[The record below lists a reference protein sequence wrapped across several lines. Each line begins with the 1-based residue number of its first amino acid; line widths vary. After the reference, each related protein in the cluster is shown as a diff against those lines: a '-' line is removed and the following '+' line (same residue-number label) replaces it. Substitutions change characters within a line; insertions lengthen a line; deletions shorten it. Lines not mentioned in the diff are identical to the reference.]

1 MQQINRAQVKQAL
14 GFDKLIPALQ
24 QGFASNAGMP
34 MRQVFELDD
43 NPNNHDAFAVLP
55 AWNDEVIG
63 VKAFTYFPQNFQ
75 QNKASLYS
83 KIMLFSRETGEPLAL
98 VDGTEV
104 TLWRTAAVSALAA
117 SYLAKKD
124 AKHLVFFGSGNL
136 APFMIG
142 AHLSVRAYEK
152 VTIIARNQD
161 KAQTLVSLMA
171 AQFSK
176 VNFEHSQ
183 TASEAIVSSADVISC
198 ATGSHAPLFDGNWV
212 SEGAHIDL
220 IGNHHKQ
227 YRECDT
233 RTVTRSQVYVDSR
246 ANVLNEA
253 GELLIPIEENV
264 FSAEQVKAELSEL
277 AKSNRHQRGADN
289 EITLFK
295 SVGTALSDLVTA
307 KLVYDLVQE

>member
-1 MQQINRAQVKQAL
+1 MQHINRAQVKQAL
-14 GFDKLIPALQ
+14 SFDKLIPALQ
-24 QGFASNAGMP
+24 QGFAGNAGMP

-43 NPNNHDAFAVLP
+43 NPSNYDAFAVLP

-63 VKAFTYFPQNFQ
+63 VKAFTYFPENYRQE
-75 QNKASLYS
+75 KASLYS
-83 KIMLFSRETGEPLAL
+83 KIMLFSRASGEPLAL

-117 SYLAKKD
+117 SYLAKPN

-136 APFMIG
+136 APFMIA
-142 AHLSVRAYEK
+142 AHLKVRDYEK
-152 VTIIARNQD
+152 VTLVARNRD
-161 KAQTLVSLMA
+161 KAHTLISLMT
-171 AQFSK
+171 AQFPN
-176 VNFEHSQ
+176 VIFEHQS
-183 TASEAIVSSADVISC
+183 ACEALIRRADVISC
-198 ATGSHAPLFDGNWV
+198 ATGSHTPLFDGNWLSQGV
-212 SEGAHIDL
+212 HIDL

-233 RTVTRSQVYVDSR
+233 RTVTKSSVYVDSR

-253 GELLIPIEENV
+253 GELLIPIAEKV
-264 FSAEQVKAELSEL
+264 FRADLVKAELTEL
-277 AKSNRHQRGADN
+277 AKSNRSQRNSGN

-307 KLVYDLVQE
+307 KLVYDLVQK

>member
-14 GFDKLIPALQ
+14 SFDKLIPALQ
-24 QGFASNAGMP
+24 QGFASDAGMP

-43 NPNNHDAFAVLP
+43 NPTNYDAFAVLP
-55 AWNDEVIG
+55 AWNGEVIG
-63 VKAFTYFPQNFQ
+63 VKAFTYFPDNFKQ
-75 QNKASLYS
+75 DKASLYS
-83 KIMLFSRETGEPLAL
+83 KIMLFSRATGEPLAL

-117 SYLAKKD
+117 SYLAKQD
-124 AKHLVFFGSGNL
+124 AKQLVFFGSGNL
-136 APFMIG
+136 APFMIR
-142 AHLSVRAYEK
+142 AHLSVRRYEK
-152 VTIIARNQD
+152 VTIVARNKD
-161 KAQTLVSLMA
+161 KAQTLISLMA
-171 AQFSK
+171 SQFPQVEFALGS
-176 VNFEHSQ
+176 
-183 TASEAIVSSADVISC
+183 ASEDVVRAADVISC
-198 ATGSHAPLFDGNWV
+198 ATGSHSPLFDGNWI
-212 SEGAHIDL
+212 SEGTHIDV

-233 RTVTRSQVYVDSR
+233 RTVTRSSVYVDSR

-253 GELLIPIEENV
+253 GELLIPIAENV
-264 FSAEQVKAELSEL
+264 FSADQVKAELTEL
-277 AKSNRHQRGADN
+277 TKSNVNQRESQS

>member
-14 GFDKLIPALQ
+14 SFDKLIPALQ

-34 MRQVFELDD
+34 MRQVFELDE
-43 NPNNHDAFAVLP
+43 NPNNYDAFAVLP
-55 AWNDEVIG
+55 AWNHEVIG
-63 VKAFTYFPQNFQ
+63 VKAFTYFPDNFKQ
-75 QNKASLYS
+75 DKASLYS
-83 KIMLFSRETGEPLAL
+83 KIMLFSRGTGEPLAL

-117 SYLAKKD
+117 SYLAKQD

-136 APFMIG
+136 APFMMS
-142 AHLSVRAYEK
+142 AHLSVRAYKK
-152 VTIIARNQD
+152 VTVIARNQD
-161 KAQTLVSLMA
+161 KAQTLISLMS
-171 AQFSK
+171 AQFPQVEFTLSS
-176 VNFEHSQ
+176 V
-183 TASEAIVSSADVISC
+183 SEEVIRTADVISC
-198 ATGSHAPLFDGNWV
+198 ATGSHSPLFDGNWV
-212 SEGAHIDL
+212 SQGTHIDL

-233 RTVTRSQVYVDSR
+233 RIVTRSSVFVDSR

-253 GELLIPIEENV
+253 GELLIPIAENV
-264 FSAEQVKAELSEL
+264 FSAEQVKAELTEL
-277 AKSNRHQRGADN
+277 AKSNTSQRASQS

>member
-14 GFDKLIPALQ
+14 SFNKLISALQ
-24 QGFASNAGMP
+24 KGFAGNAGVP

-43 NPNNHDAFAVLP
+43 NPTNYDAFAVLP

-63 VKAFTYFPQNFQ
+63 VKAFTYFPDNFKQ
-75 QNKASLYS
+75 DKASLYS
-83 KIMLFSRETGEPLAL
+83 KIMLFSRATGGPLAL

-117 SYLAKKD
+117 SYLAKQD

-136 APFMIG
+136 APFMIR
-142 AHLSVRAYEK
+142 AHLSVRTYEK

-161 KAQTLVSLMA
+161 KARTLISLMA
-171 AQFSK
+171 SQFRQVEFALGS
-176 VNFEHSQ
+176 
-183 TASEAIVSSADVISC
+183 ASEDVIRAADVISC
-198 ATGSHAPLFDGNWV
+198 ATGSHSPLFDGNWI
-212 SEGAHIDL
+212 SEGTHIDV

-233 RTVTRSQVYVDSR
+233 RTVTRSSVYVDSR

-253 GELLIPIEENV
+253 GELLIPITENV
-264 FSAEQVKAELSEL
+264 FRADQVKAELTEL
-277 AKSNRHQRGADN
+277 TKSNTNQRESQS